1 METLLKQREK
11 DLDDVLMDRANLD
24 KVKKEQDKAINAL
37 KQEKDQLNRVLLWV
51 ISSGSLL
58 CIGHQRTGTRE

>member
-37 KQEKDQLNRVLLWV
+37 KQEKDQLNRVLL
-51 ISSGSLL
+51 
-58 CIGHQRTGTRE
+58 

>member
-24 KVKKEQDKAINAL
+24 KVKKDQDKAINAL
-37 KQEKDQLNRVLLWV
+37 KQEKDQLNRVLL
-51 ISSGSLL
+51 
-58 CIGHQRTGTRE
+58 